1 MFLFFTQRSIIVKVE
16 YDHGTHCCMSPD
28 GKGYILTQENNQ
40 TVNIYKIAK
49 KEDGKLTGQFTMQFP
64 EVCFFL
70 CMCVVCGHVLV
81 CMYMRAYICVCMH
94 KYVCV
99 NACVCKHVCVL
110 SRRELSPLKL

>member
-64 EVCFFL
+64 EVCFYV
-70 CMCVVCGHVLV
+70 CVL
-81 CMYMRAYICVCMH
+81 CVCMCYCVCTCVFVCVCMHTH

-99 NACVCKHVCVL
+99 NACVCASMSVSVYVL
-110 SRRELSPLKL
+110 